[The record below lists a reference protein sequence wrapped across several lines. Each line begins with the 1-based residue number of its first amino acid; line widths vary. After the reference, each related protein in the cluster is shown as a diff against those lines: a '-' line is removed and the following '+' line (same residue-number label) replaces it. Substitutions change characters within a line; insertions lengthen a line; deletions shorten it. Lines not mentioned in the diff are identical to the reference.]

1 MVSGERYKV
10 IMDHLVAFATAY
22 DIELFSNPF
31 DSQCGTLQ
39 FPVAV
44 CGPHVHRRWWE
55 IVVGNLR
62 SLKRYHLGWSLPGW
76 RCKV

>member
-55 IVVGNLR
+55 IVVVKFKEDFEVVHK
-62 SLKRYHLGWSLPGW
+62 SHK
-76 RCKV
+76 